1 MHNVILALFAIVQVS
16 VKTSKL
22 AIQNHGDHVMKIAE
36 FVTRANVY
44 KNVVLAAEVSFY

>member
-1 MHNVILALFAIVQVS
+1 MHNVLLTLFAIVQVG

-22 AIQNHGDHVMKIAE
+22 AIQNHTDHVMKVAE

-44 KNVVLAAEVSFY
+44 KNVVLAVEVIFC